1 MAQNNKRKISNFKY
15 NMSNKP
21 GRERSYTWLIKRPI
35 NKDTLECN
43 SFRDYVR
50 ENLSRG
56 RTMNTYEVI
65 ADVAT
70 CAIRVV
76 FTCWSCGASGPERFR
91 RNLLVEFPDADAEE
105 LLRKR
110 V

>member
-1 MAQNNKRKISNFKY
+1 
-15 NMSNKP
+15 MSSKP
-21 GRERSYTWLIKRPI
+21 GRERTYTWLIKRPI
-35 NKDTLECN
+35 NKDTSECK
-43 SFRDYVR
+43 SFGTYVR

-56 RTMNTYEVI
+56 RTMSTYEVI
-65 ADVAT
+65 TDVAN

-105 LLRKR
+105 LLRKKSS
-110 V
+110 